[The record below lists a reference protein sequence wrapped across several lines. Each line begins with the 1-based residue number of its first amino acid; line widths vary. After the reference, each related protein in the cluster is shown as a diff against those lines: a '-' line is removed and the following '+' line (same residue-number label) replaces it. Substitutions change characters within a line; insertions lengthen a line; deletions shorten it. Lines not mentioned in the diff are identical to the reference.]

1 MALIPTKKIDNF
13 KNQTIDTIT
22 DNVILISNNYNRLI
36 NAKSRF

>member
-22 DNVILISNNYNRLI
+22 DNVKFLMLLIV
-36 NAKSRF
+36 